1 MSPESPRPNR
11 NDVLLMSGSPSDLDL
26 VLSCQDTLTS
36 LEITSEIR
44 VASAHRTPELA
55 AEHARSA
62 EKQGFS
68 LIITFAGLA
77 AHLGGVVT
85 AHTRLPVIQVPV
97 DSGPLRGIDA
107 ALASLQMPPG
117 APLAAVGIDGARN
130 AALLAAR
137 ILSLGNPELRDRL
150 SLEEERG
157 RARYDSESIQA
168 EIEKRRAARKTP

>member
-1 MSPESPRPNR
+1 MTQERPA
-11 NDVLLMSGSPSDLDL
+11 DVLLMSGSPSDLDL
-26 VLSCQDTLTS
+26 VLSCQATLEA
-36 LEITSEIR
+36 LEITSVIR
-44 VASAHRTPELA
+44 VASAHRTPDLA
-55 AEHARSA
+55 ADYARNA

-68 LIITFAGLA
+68 IIITFAGLA

-97 DSGPLRGIDA
+97 DSGPLHGIDA

-137 ILSLGNPELRDRL
+137 ILALARPELRDLL
-150 SLEEERG
+150 SREEER
-157 RARYDSESIQA
+157 ARERYSPEAIAAQIQA
-168 EIEKRRAARKTP
+168 RKQTKPS

>member
-1 MSPESPRPNR
+1 
-11 NDVLLMSGSPSDLDL
+11 MSGSPSDLDL
-26 VLSCQDTLTS
+26 VLSCQETLAS
-36 LEITSEIR
+36 LEISSEIR
-44 VASAHRTPELA
+44 VASAHRTPDLA

-97 DSGPLRGIDA
+97 DSGPLHGVDA

-137 ILSLGNPELRDRL
+137 ILALGRPDLRDRL
-150 SLEEERG
+150 SREEEKG
-157 RARYDSESIQA
+157 RARYNPDAIAA
-168 EIEKRRAARKTP
+168 EVAKRSAARKQKG